1 MKKYLIL
8 FVFLSIKGFSQLKT
22 IPETALSKAGSEF
35 RCVAINPDNRIVAA
49 GDQQGKIY
57 LWDAVSKSL
66 INTFEGHKEIVIALA
81 FSHDGNFLA
90 SAGRDNTI
98 IIWSTRQGVKV
109 KTLDRHKGTITSI
122 AFSPDSHLLASGSID
137 KKVLVWD
144 FIEGKVIHTIGDS
157 QKEITSVAFTHDGK
171 ILAAGGYEGSVTC
184 WNTSNW
190 AEVKKLN
197 VDIGKVRAI
206 NFSHDDKLIAISRE
220 KKGVQLIDMYS
231 SYVVATL
238 KEHKDMVN
246 DMEFSADG
254 KYLFTGSLDNTVK
267 IHDLESKKLVGSLGP
282 YYYFSSING
291 SVDGQQLAVVDLSE
305 KVHLYDLKE
314 LAIKGRSR
322 IAPTQYVSLTEDIR
336 ITLLEPNTPFDSV
349 FIPQSNRLTIKG
361 TVTSKN
367 GVASLTI
374 NNQEIK
380 VAENGFFQHETTVAL
395 GRWNIPFVARD
406 FNNNI
411 LSKTLVTERTANASE
426 DSHFRNGKDYA
437 LIIASDQYD
446 ELQHLNN
453 PIFDG
458 TAIKKDLEEYY
469 GFETKVLPNPTK
481 AQIQKEIR
489 NYTERSYA
497 RGDQLFIFFAG
508 HGEFD
513 KVYKMGYI
521 AARDSKKEDDVKDS
535 YLSYANLREYVNNIP
550 CEHILL
556 VLDVCYGG
564 TFNPAVASRGQE
576 DFTDMDR
583 QRFIMSKIKY
593 RTRKY
598 ITSGGNTYVS
608 DGIKGNHS
616 PFARKFIEALR
627 SRGGADGILT
637 FSEIVSYVEKVDPGP
652 TYNEFGTNE
661 PGSDFMFITDEKKK

>member
-1 MKKYLIL
+1 MKKYITL
-8 FVFLSIKGFSQLKT
+8 FVLLSINAFSQQKKF
-22 IPETALSKAGSEF
+22 PEMVLSKTGAEF
-35 RCVAINPDNRIVAA
+35 NCVAINPDNRIVAA
-49 GDQQGKIY
+49 GDQKGKIY

-66 INTFEGHKEIVIALA
+66 INTLEGHKEMVIALA

-90 SAGRDNTI
+90 SAGKDNTI

-109 KTLDRHKGTITSI
+109 KTLAQHKGTITSL
-122 AFSPDSHLLASGSID
+122 AFSPDSRLLASGSVD
-137 KKVLVWD
+137 KTVLLWD
-144 FIEGKVIHTIGDS
+144 FIEGKVIHILNDN

-171 ILAAGGYEGSVTC
+171 ILAAGGYSGSVTC
-184 WNTSNW
+184 WNTANW

-197 VDIGKVRAI
+197 ADLGKVRAI
-206 NFSHDDKLIAISRE
+206 EFSPDDKLIAISRE
-220 KKGVQLIDMYS
+220 KKGVQINDLYS
-231 SYVVATL
+231 SYIVATL
-238 KEHKDMVN
+238 KDQKDVVY
-246 DMEFSADG
+246 DLQFSPDG
-254 KYLFTGSLDNTVK
+254 KYIFTGSLDNTIK
-267 IHDLESKKLVGSLGP
+267 IYDVNTKQAVGSLGP
-282 YYYFSSING
+282 YYSFVSLDLSN
-291 SVDGQQLAVVDLSE
+291 DGQQLAVADLTE
-305 KVHLYDLKE
+305 KVHVYDLKE
-314 LAIKGRSR
+314 LGIKGRSK
-322 IAPTQYVSLTEDIR
+322 IAVSQYVSLAEDIQ

-349 FIPQSNRLTIKG
+349 FVPQTNKLLIKG

-367 GVASLTI
+367 GIASLKI
-374 NNQEIK
+374 NNQEVK
-380 VAENGFFQHETTVAL
+380 VSENGFFQHETTVAL

-406 FNNNI
+406 FNNNTLKKI
-411 LSKTLVTERTANASE
+411 LVTERSANASE
-426 DSHFRNGKDYA
+426 DNHFRNGKDYA

-446 ELQHLNN
+446 ELQQLAN
-453 PIFDG
+453 PVFDG
-458 TAIKKDLEEYY
+458 ITIKEDLEQNY
-469 GFETKVLPNPTK
+469 GFETKLLTNPTK

-497 RGDQLFIFFAG
+497 KGDQLFIFFAG

-513 KVYKMGYI
+513 RVYKMGYI

-556 VLDVCYGG
+556 MLDVCYGG
-564 TFNPAVASRGQE
+564 TFNPIVASRGQE

-616 PFARKFIEALR
+616 PFARKFLEALR
-627 SRGGADGILT
+627 SHGGEDGILT

-661 PGSDFMFITDEKKK
+661 PGSDFMFITNEKKR